1 VTGPGTGR
9 ARRDK
14 VAMRA
19 VAKRFGDVTALRG
32 VDFTVAGGEIHGL
45 LGENGAGKTTL
56 MNVLSGLYRADHAE
70 IAIDGRPVAIR
81 SPADALAHR
90 IGMVHQHVELIP
102 SFTALENVLLGRE
115 GERGWLHL
123 DRHRQEVEA
132 VARRFGLAVPLD
144 VPVRTLAVGV
154 QQKIEI
160 LKALYRGV
168 EILILDEPTTM
179 LTPQEVDVLFATIRA
194 MAAEGLTVVFI
205 THKIREILTNCDR
218 ITVMRAGA
226 VVGTLEQA
234 AAGEP
239 MLVEMMIGQ
248 RLAGV
253 SVGPPPGAGAA
264 AAPAVLEVRDLV
276 VGADQA
282 GRAVDRCTFALARGQ
297 LVGLAGVAGNGQREL
312 AEALV
317 GLVPAAGGSIAIA
330 GRDVTRAPVRDRLAA
345 GLVHV
350 PEDRIEDGVLPGLSV
365 AENLMLGLHSHAFK
379 DSRLFDRRAAGQL
392 ARRAIAEYAI
402 VAPHEDAPATSL
414 SGGNIQKLLV
424 ARAML
429 LAEATGGAIVVAAN
443 PTRGLDVRAT
453 EFVRRRLL
461 DFARGG
467 GAVLL
472 VSEDLDE
479 LLQVCDRILVMYRGR
494 IVGDLP
500 RPAFDAYR
508 IGALMAGAGAEGPA
522 RA

>member
-1 VTGPGTGR
+1 MIGPGVAAVGR
-9 ARRDK
+9 ARREK
-14 VAMRA
+14 VAMRG

-56 MNVLSGLYRADHAE
+56 MNILSGLYRADHAE

-102 SFTALENVLLGRE
+102 SFTALENVLLGCE
-115 GERGWLHL
+115 GERWRLHL
-123 DRHRQEVEA
+123 DRHRHAVET
-132 VARRFGLAVPLD
+132 VAQRFGLAVPLD

-179 LTPQEVDVLFATIRA
+179 LTPQEVDVLFATIRT
-194 MAAEGLTVVFI
+194 MTAEGLTVIFI
-205 THKIREILTNCDR
+205 THKIREILANCDR

-226 VVGTLEQA
+226 VVATLDRA
-234 AAGEP
+234 AADEAI
-239 MLVEMMIGQ
+239 LVEMMIGQ
-248 RLAGV
+248 RLTGV
-253 SVGPPPGAGAA
+253 SIGPPPGAGAT
-264 AAPAVLEVRDLV
+264 APVLEVRELV
-276 VGADQA
+276 VEADQVA
-282 GRAVDRCTFALARGQ
+282 RAVDRCTFALAGGQ

-317 GLVPAAGGSIAIA
+317 GLVPAAGGSIAVA
-330 GRDVTRAPVRDRLAA
+330 GRDVTRASVRERLAA
-345 GLVHV
+345 GLVHIA
-350 PEDRIEDGVLPGLSV
+350 EDRIEDGVLPGLSV
-365 AENLMLGLHSHAFK
+365 TENLMLGLHPLAFK
-379 DSRLFDRRAAGQL
+379 GRLFDRRAAGQL
-392 ARRAIAEYAI
+392 ARRAIAEYTI

-414 SGGNIQKLLV
+414 SGGNIQRLMV
-424 ARAML
+424 ARAMM
-429 LAEATGGAIVVAAN
+429 LAEITGGRVVVAAN

-453 EFVRRRLL
+453 EFVRGRLL
-461 DFARGG
+461 DFARRD

-479 LLQVCDRILVMYRGR
+479 LLQLCDRILVMYRGR

-508 IGALMAGAGAEGPA
+508 IGALMAGTRDEAQACA
-522 RA
+522 